1 MTSFA
6 IDGNAQ
12 AIRSIS
18 SGIKNALNNVIRAD
32 SAKQEAYLDAMGKTK
47 AAEEA
52 RSLRMTNDHRESVDR
67 MIAEEPDMPQFK
79 KNQLIA
85 LKLLGGQHMDNFSRS
100 GEIEQRISHREA
112 VLKDPSLATATAQAH
127 AATSGKAP
135 FDNIGNSGHSLNQVT
150 GEQVVAHPGLA
161 KLFQGNIKT
170 GSNAGKLTLS
180 QQRGNA
186 EIDAARQSVDGL
198 TPEEVRRRTA
208 KTTDT
213 GRDNPDYD
221 PTLAKASTLAARRK
235 IGSDASF
242 DGRPQ
247 VKPEATDASVRF
259 KSDAAMKGYRIGN
272 LVSYKN
278 KQGQTVQ
285 GYEVFDASGKA
296 VGYYD

>member
-1 MTSFA
+1 MSSFT
-6 IDGNAQ
+6 IDGNAH

-18 SGIKNALNNVIRAD
+18 SGIKNALNNVMRAD
-32 SAKQEAYLDAMGKTK
+32 SAKKEAYLDAMGKTK

-52 RSLRMTNDHRESVDR
+52 RSLRLTNDHRESVDR
-67 MIAEEPDMPQFK
+67 MIADEPDMPQFK

-135 FDNIGNSGHSLNQVT
+135 FDNVGNTGHSLNQVT

-161 KLFQGNIKT
+161 KLFQGHAKT
-170 GSNAGKLTLS
+170 GANAGKLTLS

-221 PTLAKASTLAARRK
+221 PTLARASNLAARRK
-235 IGSDASF
+235 IGPDQKF
-242 DGRPQ
+242 DNRLPQ
-247 VKPEATDASVRF
+247 TAAPSVSSRF
-259 KSDAAMKGYRIGN
+259 QADPAMK
-272 LVSYKN
+272 VYKL
-278 KQGQTVQ
+278 GSQTPN
-285 GYEVFDASGKA
+285 GFEVKDITGKL
-296 VGYYD
+296 VGYYR